1 MVQPGQVLKLLCA
14 RIISKRP
21 ATVFV
26 KASPNGYLIKVSL
39 ILLDSMAVLPRAA
52 QWPHYQAPMAVL
64 SRPAQFGHFVKS
76 NPIAILSR
84 PAPMAILLSKSNGK
98 FIKDSPRAT
107 SSRQPQWL
115 FYQGKLPSHQSQLPL
130 YQIKAGFL
138 KPATAIYQG
147 QPQPQLYDG
156 CGGKGQPLGLALGGP
171 SRYCADL
178 IEAGPDGQF
187 INAASNRKGQPLD
200 LVLGGSTRSLS
211 TAGRPRI

>member
-1 MVQPGQVLKLLCA
+1 
-14 RIISKRP
+14 
-21 ATVFV
+21 
-26 KASPNGYLIKVSL
+26 
-39 ILLDSMAVLPRAA
+39 MAVLPRAA

-147 QPQPQLYDG
+147 QPQWQLYDG

-171 SRYCADL
+171 SRYCAGL

-200 LVLGGSTRSLS
+200 LEFINGRPATDLIEASPDGKFIKASSNRKSQPLHLALGGPTRYC
-211 TAGRPRI
+211 AA